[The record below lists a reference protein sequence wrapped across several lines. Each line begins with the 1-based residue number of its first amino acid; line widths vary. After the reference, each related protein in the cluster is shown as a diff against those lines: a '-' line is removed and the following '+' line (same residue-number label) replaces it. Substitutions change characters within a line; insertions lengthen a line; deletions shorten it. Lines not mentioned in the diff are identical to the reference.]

1 MQIAFVE
8 ITTSDGLVQGETQRD
23 QRRESSGRHT
33 GESREAPA
41 VPGFISPLQDEATV
55 RVPRAS
61 GVFPSVRVDQEW
73 SSANDVWRWVPPAIT
88 ERPDGCVRILVF
100 QRGAV
105 WPPGLARDLSG
116 GVTTCI
122 VAEAEGDGLSGLLQR
137 VVRRANYVGLPVAQL
152 VWLSGDTR
160 RTAPVRFVRQ
170 LATMVEAAS
179 TALVVRAAA
188 SGRSGQYRREHVE
201 PSPVW
206 PVRATGSG

>member
-1 MQIAFVE
+1 MQIAVVE
-8 ITTSDGLVQGETQRD
+8 ITTSGGVGQGEQGGGSNGR
-23 QRRESSGRHT
+23 SGAQPT
-33 GESREAPA
+33 AETA
-41 VPGFISPLQDEATV
+41 VPGYLSPLQGDAPV

-61 GVFPSVRVDQEW
+61 GVFPSVRVTQEW
-73 SSANDVWRWVPPAIT
+73 ASANDVWRWVPPAVV
-88 ERPDGCVRILVF
+88 ERPDGCVRIVVF

-122 VAEAEGDGLSGLLQR
+122 VAEAVGDGLSGLLQR

-152 VWLSGDTR
+152 VWLSGETR

-179 TALVVRAAA
+179 TALVIRASA
-188 SGRSGQYRREHVE
+188 SGRSRSGHYRREQTE

>member
-1 MQIAFVE
+1 MQIEVVE
-8 ITTSDGLVQGETQRD
+8 ITTGDGVVQGEPGGDR
-23 QRRESSGRHT
+23 SSG
-33 GESREAPA
+33 GGRE
-41 VPGFISPLQDEATV
+41 

-61 GVFPSVRVDQEW
+61 GVFPSVRDTQEWSSAEWSSTEW
-73 SSANDVWRWVPPAIT
+73 SSANDVWRWVPPSLA

-122 VAEAEGDGLSGLLQR
+122 VAEAAGDGLSGLLQR

-152 VWLSGDTR
+152 VWLSGETR

-170 LATMVEAAS
+170 LAKMVEASS
-179 TALVVRAAA
+179 TALVVRATT
-188 SGRSGQYRREHVE
+188 SVRRGHYRQEHME
-201 PSPVW
+201 PLPTW